1 MANAW
6 LTHVKSTM
14 KKHKGMKF
22 KDVLKQAAKTYKKS
36 SKASGSKKRSGHKSR
51 KRRRVRKRK

>member
-6 LTHVKSTM
+6 LAHVKSTM

-22 KDVLKQAAKTYKKS
+22 KHVLKQAAKTYKKNP
-36 SKASGSKKRSGHKSR
+36 KASGSKKSKSKS
-51 KRRRVRKRK
+51 KRRRRVHKRK